1 LNEKK
6 VAEAGLIKL
15 KKTFSIAAGL
25 ARKHQRRITPDLLA
39 LALLDIQEIQTSLS
53 KYVDVNALKQE
64 YTNYFISQSEPDEL
78 IDELPNITN
87 IIISQARSE
96 LKELS
101 PTYLFNK
108 IIKSHYAPLA
118 RGFFNA
124 HGITAQLLDNQI
136 DITSTERAGITDEEL
151 NKEQKLPSVQEVL
164 GLYCTDLTALAS
176 TGKLQTVIGRDAEVH
191 RVFVALNKP
200 LHSRSAMLVG
210 EIGVGKTAILR
221 KVAHILASKE
231 CPVSFQGARLME
243 VDVNRIVGGAKFRGE
258 LEDRIN
264 VIIDAVR
271 AGMGNTILFWNKM
284 HRVSGEGNTNI
295 AEMLMPSVLRGEI
308 RVIGA
313 TTFSQFNKMTTT
325 DPAIRQ
331 AFPPIMISEP
341 NKSET
346 ISIVKGLADE
356 YKEVSGVTFNDEV
369 VEVATNLSIRFLTDE
384 QNPAKTI
391 SLINSCC
398 SQAQL
403 LNRDTITVSEI
414 MQMVEDLSG
423 IPVSRLQRDEL
434 KKINDL
440 NKALLQRVIG
450 QKTAV
455 TAVTRAVKRH
465 RTGFADPNRPAS
477 FIFLGPTGV
486 GKTHLAKMLALFV
499 FDRESAMVRFDMSEF
514 MSQMAVSKL
523 VGAAPGYV
531 GYEEGGQLTSA
542 VQKNPYT
549 VVLFDEVEKAHPD
562 IFNILL
568 QLLDDGRLT
577 DGQGRLVNFKNTIVI
592 MTSNIGSQYYG
603 SSNAGEMILAEVK
616 KFFRPEILN
625 RIDEQIIFN
634 QLTRRNIEQIV
645 KLEIDHGIRARAAE
659 KKIDINFS
667 KQAINLLAD
676 LGFDPVYGARPIKRT
691 LTNLV
696 VDKLSDLYLSGELV
710 EGNSVQV
717 KSLNKNLQISIQSD
731 VSNGQKIK
739 K

>member
-1 LNEKK
+1 
-6 VAEAGLIKL
+6 
-15 KKTFSIAAGL
+15 
-25 ARKHQRRITPDLLA
+25 
-39 LALLDIQEIQTSLS
+39 
-53 KYVDVNALKQE
+53 
-64 YTNYFISQSEPDEL
+64 
-78 IDELPNITN
+78 
-87 IIISQARSE
+87 
-96 LKELS
+96 
-101 PTYLFNK
+101 
-108 IIKSHYAPLA
+108 
-118 RGFFNA
+118 
-124 HGITAQLLDNQI
+124 
-136 DITSTERAGITDEEL
+136 
-151 NKEQKLPSVQEVL
+151 
-164 GLYCTDLTALAS
+164 
-176 TGKLQTVIGRDAEVH
+176 
-191 RVFVALNKP
+191 
-200 LHSRSAMLVG
+200 
-210 EIGVGKTAILR
+210 
-221 KVAHILASKE
+221 
-231 CPVSFQGARLME
+231 
-243 VDVNRIVGGAKFRGE
+243 
-258 LEDRIN
+258 
-264 VIIDAVR
+264 
-271 AGMGNTILFWNKM
+271 
-284 HRVSGEGNTNI
+284 
-295 AEMLMPSVLRGEI
+295 
-308 RVIGA
+308 
-313 TTFSQFNKMTTT
+313 
-325 DPAIRQ
+325 
-331 AFPPIMISEP
+331 
-341 NKSET
+341 
-346 ISIVKGLADE
+346 
-356 YKEVSGVTFNDEV
+356 
-369 VEVATNLSIRFLTDE
+369 
-384 QNPAKTI
+384 
-391 SLINSCC
+391 
-398 SQAQL
+398 
-403 LNRDTITVSEI
+403 
-414 MQMVEDLSG
+414 
-423 IPVSRLQRDEL
+423 
-434 KKINDL
+434 
-440 NKALLQRVIG
+440 
-450 QKTAV
+450 
-455 TAVTRAVKRH
+455 
-465 RTGFADPNRPAS
+465 
-477 FIFLGPTGV
+477 
-486 GKTHLAKMLALFV
+486 MLALFV